1 MDPNRPNTPPESPE
15 PRVSRNEM
23 SALGIPF
30 GQDGFP
36 SNQFMQYINSQPRL
50 RPADQLRRPDFYPG
64 MVNPFSLRILLSLVN
79 LQLLLAKP
87 QPLSAKLNLLL
98 VNFRLRLVNFKLLLG
113 NFNPLLVN
121 LKAPLKAKVKVEV
134 EEEGKGEV
142 GVEVGVE
149 VEVKAKVK
157 AKAC

>member
-64 MVNPFSLRILLSLVN
+64 MVPGDYRHGRPGPVALGQPVQPQNPAVFGQPPAPFGQAPAPFGQAQPPVGQ
-79 LQLLLAKP
+79 LQAPFGQL
-87 QPLSAKLNLLL
+87 Q
-98 VNFRLRLVNFKLLLG
+98 
-113 NFNPLLVN
+113 
-121 LKAPLKAKVKVEV
+121 APLGQLQPPFGQPQGPAQ
-134 EEEGKGEV
+134 GQGQ
-142 GVEVGVE
+142 GRG
-149 VEVKAKVK
+149 
-157 AKAC
+157 